1 MKVVIVEDEFVAA
14 RNLERMIHTVDGN
27 MEILTVLQSVEEC
40 IEWFSINS
48 SPDVVFMDIHLADGD
63 VFRFLIRLRST
74 ARLYLLPRTM
84 NTH

>member
-48 SPDVVFMDIHLADGD
+48 SPDCCFMDIHLADGD
-63 VFRFLIRLRST
+63 VFRF
-74 ARLYLLPRTM
+74 
-84 NTH
+84 